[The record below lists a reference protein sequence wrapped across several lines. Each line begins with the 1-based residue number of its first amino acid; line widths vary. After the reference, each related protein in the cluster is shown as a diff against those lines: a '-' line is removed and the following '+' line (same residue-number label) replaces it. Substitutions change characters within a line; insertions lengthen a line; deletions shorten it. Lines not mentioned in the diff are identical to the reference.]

1 MRRGLN
7 RTSLVAANLFARSFV
22 SALVSPVLRPSAA
35 AGGAGPTPGPSCPSC
50 ASWLILLAVVSLA
63 ACVDRLPPEDRRITA
78 VAPIAK
84 LSAPDL
90 WNDYQQN
97 AKAANSKYFGGAID
111 ISGKVT
117 AIEPASPVGPI
128 VMFGQTE
135 MFGIR
140 AILLGDQ
147 AADILK
153 TAKVNERLT
162 LRCFCE
168 GKTSDGHIG
177 LRSCIRP

>member
-1 MRRGLN
+1 MSRYR
-7 RTSLVAANLFARSFV
+7 
-22 SALVSPVLRPSAA
+22 ALA
-35 AGGAGPTPGPSCPSC
+35 C
-50 ASWLILLAVVSLA
+50 LLALS
-63 ACVDRLPPEDRRITA
+63 ACVDKLPPEDRRITA
-78 VAPIAK
+78 VQPIAK

-90 WNDYQQN
+90 WNDYQQD

-117 AIEPASPVGPI
+117 AIEPASPAGPV

-140 AILLGDQ
+140 AVLLGDQ
-147 AADILK
+147 AAEIIS

-168 GKTSDGHIG
+168 GKTADGHVG